1 MTRARIVVYALM
13 GAASLAACH
22 KSPPPETS
30 AAPAPSAAPAAAPE
44 APPPPSPAPTTV
56 SGSRQGGPGASA
68 SLNQT
73 LTSQLGITSEQ
84 ADGAIGSILSFAQ
97 GKLPPADFANVAATI
112 PGGADLAKAAGP
124 ISDKPALN
132 AAFNKYGLTP
142 YLIQKLIP
150 TVTQYVSQVGGTQ
163 VGQMLGGVFGQ

>member
-1 MTRARIVVYALM
+1 MPRTSIVAYALI

-30 AAPAPSAAPAAAPE
+30 AAPAPSAAPAATPE
-44 APPPPSPAPTTV
+44 APPAPPPAAAPV
-56 SGSRQGGPGASA
+56 AGSRQGGPASSA

-84 ADGAIGSILSFAQ
+84 ANGAIGSVLSFAQ
-97 GKLPPADFANVAATI
+97 GKLPPADFDKVAATI

-132 AAFNKYGLTP
+132 AAFNKYGITP
-142 YLIQKLIP
+142 YLAQKLIP
-150 TVTQYVSQVGGTQ
+150 TVTQYVGQVGGTQ
-163 VGQMLGGVFGQ
+163 VGDMLGGVFNQ